1 MPLSN
6 SRVGFRQDERVEL
19 NQLRLVCR
27 EGDRGSLHVKSTLDS
42 TYKLDERT
50 DESISFTDN
59 DLVVIKNVRES
70 KCRVGFETIRLP
82 RAARMVLR
90 PSRQAALTLTSR
102 EDSEIRCKAVIELGG
117 GESITI
123 STSNFIA
130 RTGAS
135 SYKGTV

>member
-1 MPLSN
+1 VSN
-6 SRVGFRQDERVEL
+6 RAQHAPRSGERIEL
-19 NQLRLVCR
+19 NQIRLVCR

-50 DESISFTDN
+50 DEAISFTDS

-82 RAARMVLR
+82 RAARMILR
-90 PSRQAALTLTSR
+90 PSRQPTLTLMRR
-102 EDSEIRCKAVIELGG
+102 EDSELRCAAVIELGG
-117 GESITI
+117 GESVTI

-135 SYKGTV
+135 NFKGTV